1 MAINT
6 SEIATRLFKK
16 LLGLGE
22 TSSSNKEFYEELYN
36 GPLTTFNNNVWT
48 DINKIPTSLS
58 GTTNVVN
65 LPIGSYIN
73 LDGTTGLTKNN
84 SVLQV
89 SAWTLN
95 IVVSAPGK
103 PRYLGSSLRRDLNR
117 KSTTPVGVR

>member
-73 LDGTTGLTKNN
+73 IDGTTGLTKNN

-95 IVVSAPGK
+95 IV
-103 PRYLGSSLRRDLNR
+103 LGTNSVTEGYAFVNTDAVDVIPFNY
-117 KSTTPVGVR
+117 G